1 MVIANKI
8 KIYVKRKLNKV
19 KKSQHRL
26 IQHCSTQRR
35 YQSSKMI
42 GPSSCVSKFLLTAL
56 FVLIVWY
63 IYMDVNLY
71 LRIQNY
77 PVERNY
83 HFNETVDISI
93 DDGHSSSSSQSM
105 LTSTDPHQVKAT
117 TVNKKPITYDEVAWF
132 SCDIDPLCHVTVKAI
147 LLDHTNHYLF
157 APLATIFDEVI
168 GFSRSTFISA
178 NMISGFHVFVAILAG
193 RFVASDSLCYRRL
206 GVVLFQFRTFL
217 DDLDGH
223 VARQKKNIRGERSEI
238 GTAGYYIDGLCD
250 GLGCIA
256 LMIGVFLYL
265 RANPPRR
272 GYTQLQA
279 ILPTTSETTK
289 NSPESGVT
297 YKVKV
302 TTKKVARKIVCFTGQ
317 LLLSSTA
324 WNRYIALYQD
334 MLERNDVQPLQYQR
348 QDIVMRSKWFFSI
361 AWLWRVFNVH
371 ALLHLLLLS
380 IFCDKLWEFLR
391 LVQYIGFVILLVII
405 CATEMHVL
413 EVESFI
419 FTTLTGNN
427 TAL

>member
-1 MVIANKI
+1 
-8 KIYVKRKLNKV
+8 
-19 KKSQHRL
+19 
-26 IQHCSTQRR
+26 
-35 YQSSKMI
+35 MI
-42 GPSSCVSKFLLTAL
+42 GPSSCISKILLTGFFGL
-56 FVLIVWY
+56 LVWY
-63 IYMDVNLY
+63 IYMDVNLF

-77 PVERNY
+77 PIERNY
-83 HFNETVDISI
+83 HFNDTVDISN
-93 DDGHSSSSSQSM
+93 DVNHASLSSSTASNNNNK
-105 LTSTDPHQVKAT
+105 LAT
-117 TVNKKPITYDEVAWF
+117 GEAPAVPNPPAEIPYESVAWF
-132 SCDIDPLCHVTVKAI
+132 SCDIDPLCHVTVKAL

-157 APLATIFDEVI
+157 APLATIFDNAI
-168 GFSRSTFISA
+168 GFSRSHFITA
-178 NMISGFHVFVAILAG
+178 NMISFFHVFVAILAA
-193 RFVASDSLCYRRL
+193 RFVAADNLSYRRI

-256 LMIGVFLYL
+256 LMIGVFIFL
-265 RANPPRR
+265 RNNPPRR

-279 ILPTTSETTK
+279 ILPTTNDTTK
-289 NSPESGVT
+289 NSPETGVT

-317 LLLSSTA
+317 LLLSSSG

-334 MLERNDVQPLQYQR
+334 MLERNDVQPTQYRR
-348 QDIVMRSKWFFSI
+348 QNIVLRSKLFFGI
-361 AWLWRVFNVH
+361 AWVWRIFNVH

-391 LVQYIGFVILLVII
+391 MIQYIGFAILLVII

-419 FTTLTGNN
+419 FSTLTGNN
-427 TAL
+427 SAS

>member
-1 MVIANKI
+1 
-8 KIYVKRKLNKV
+8 
-19 KKSQHRL
+19 
-26 IQHCSTQRR
+26 
-35 YQSSKMI
+35 MI
-42 GPSSCVSKFLLTAL
+42 GPSSLISKFLLTAL
-56 FVLIVWY
+56 FLLVVWY

-77 PVERNY
+77 PIERNY

-93 DDGHSSSSSQSM
+93 DDDHISSSTLS
-105 LTSTDPHQVKAT
+105 LTPNAAT
-117 TVNKKPITYDEVAWF
+117 SESHSIKSIIKKPVTYDEVAWF

-157 APLATIFDEVI
+157 APLATICDNII
-168 GFSRSTFISA
+168 GFSRSTFITA
-178 NMISGFHVFVAILAG
+178 NMISFFHVFVAILAG
-193 RFVASDSLCYRRL
+193 QFVASDSLCYRRI

-223 VARQKKNIRGERSEI
+223 VARQKKHIRGERSEI

-256 LMIGVFLYL
+256 LMVGVFTFL
-265 RANPPRR
+265 RNNPPRR

-279 ILPTTSETTK
+279 ILPTTTETAK
-289 NSPESGVT
+289 NSPETGVT

-302 TTKKVARKIVCFTGQ
+302 TTKKVARKIVCFSGQ
-317 LLLSSTA
+317 LLLSSTG

-334 MLERNDVQPLQYQR
+334 MLERNDVQPTQYQR
-348 QDIVMRSKWFFSI
+348 QNIVMRSEWFFSI

-371 ALLHLLLLS
+371 ALLHCLLLS

>member
-1 MVIANKI
+1 
-8 KIYVKRKLNKV
+8 
-19 KKSQHRL
+19 
-26 IQHCSTQRR
+26 
-35 YQSSKMI
+35 
-42 GPSSCVSKFLLTAL
+42 
-56 FVLIVWY
+56 
-63 IYMDVNLY
+63 MDVSLY
-71 LRIQNY
+71 LRIQIY

-83 HFNETVDISI
+83 HFNETIKSTDEVNEYSNQPMPSFAISSP
-93 DDGHSSSSSQSM
+93 SSSLPSTSYSS
-105 LTSTDPHQVKAT
+105 LNNNHAT
-117 TVNKKPITYDEVAWF
+117 ATAAGDSGVYKKPIHYEDVTWI
-132 SCDIDPLCHVTVKAI
+132 SCDINPLCHVTVKAI

-157 APLATIFDEVI
+157 APMATIFDNVV
-168 GFSRSTFISA
+168 GFSRSKFITA
-178 NMISGFHVFVAILAG
+178 NMISYFHVFVAILAG
-193 RFVASDSLCYRRL
+193 RFIASDNLGYRRL

-256 LMIGVFLYL
+256 LMIGVFIHLKN
-265 RANPPRR
+265 NPPRR

-279 ILPTTSETTK
+279 ILPTTNDAKNSSET
-289 NSPESGVT
+289 GVV

-302 TTKKVARKIVCFTGQ
+302 TAKKVARKILCFSGQ
-317 LLLSSTA
+317 LLLSSTG

-334 MLERNDVQPLQYQR
+334 MLERNDVKPDVYKR
-348 QDIVMRSKWFFSI
+348 QNLIMKSQWFFSI

-371 ALLHLLLLS
+371 ALLHCLLLS

-391 LVQYIGFVILLVII
+391 MIQYAGFVVLLCII
-405 CATEMHVL
+405 CVTEMHVL

-419 FTTLTGNN
+419 FNTLTGNN